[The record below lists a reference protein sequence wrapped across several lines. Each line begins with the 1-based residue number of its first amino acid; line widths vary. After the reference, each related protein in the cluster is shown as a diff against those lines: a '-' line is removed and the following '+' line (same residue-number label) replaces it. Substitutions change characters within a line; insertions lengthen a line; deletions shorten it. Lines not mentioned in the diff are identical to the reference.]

1 MSDPLRTVASA
12 DSPECR
18 VLATI
23 AGRVQGVGYRAWAQ
37 AQAEALGV
45 RGWVRNR
52 SNGDVEALFCGPPLA
67 VQKLCARL
75 MRGPPAARVDHVNE
89 RRPNESELALAGDAG
104 FRQIATI

>member
-1 MSDPLRTVASA
+1 MSDPLRTIAGA
-12 DSPECR
+12 DPPECR

-23 AGRVQGVGYRAWAQ
+23 SGRVQGVGFRAWTQ

-52 SNGDVEALFCGPPLA
+52 GNGDVEALFCGPPLA
-67 VQKLCARL
+67 VEKLCARL